1 MYIIDTIGPWTSP
14 FKEQFLKKIILTASF
29 ELVIFSFT
37 DALVRRMMIW
47 EISVDTEITA
57 QYYCLLWQQQ
67 CWGVYHNIDNSLCW
81 PGSWSSL
88 FQIFDGRMEG
98 LKSLNRSS
106 DAILSYSEDTGSP
119 IFTIDTSLM
128 LSNLTF
134 KSGAKGQVANDQ
146 VALSFVLTFDFSHW
160 IWRICLLACKVQ
172 GGFCLQSLTCFEPNY
187 ICRWVVLGLSWPCP
201 T

>member
-1 MYIIDTIGPWTSP
+1 MN
-14 FKEQFLKKIILTASF
+14 
-29 ELVIFSFT
+29 FSFT

-134 KSGAKGQVANDQ
+134 KSGAKGQVAKDQ